1 MLLAEPTYNRT
12 RPIALAWRARILSQK
27 ALRNVSRITF
37 SSAFWPPSQKSEER
51 AHSSPALVPRL
62 SCLAESVKLLA
73 ALPEALVAGQLAE
86 LTRTVGDIAQQLE
99 GLREGASDAQERAD
113 THQERIDLAAR
124 ELGSP
129 SKPLVGGRIPPGA

>member
-51 AHSSPALVPRL
+51 AHSSPG
-62 SCLAESVKLLA
+62 
-73 ALPEALVAGQLAE
+73 AGTQ
-86 LTRTVGDIAQQLE
+86 VGDLAQQLE
-99 GLREGASDAQERAD
+99 GLREGASDAQEPAD
-113 THQERIDLAAR
+113 TQQERIDLAAR
-124 ELGSP
+124 ELAEVSDHLQAAANALRA
-129 SKPLVGGRIPPGA
+129 SI